1 MSQGKGK
8 DRSGPETTQKDALGG
23 SLLPQPEELYTRER
37 LTKMQG
43 SRELGNGFKF
53 WDLNDDTLR
62 EEDLDLDFARDEMSY
77 MIRIRKFVVPGSL
90 WKIWLVGKDSNHA
103 HPTVVVFN
111 KDTGEARKRLAE
123 SRSDFD
129 FMSPGKVGYL
139 VLDRRPEHYLKLKT
153 TVPVH
158 PPRYT
163 IIKEPEYGGPAL
175 RISIPTKDGHE
186 RIATMGGFIEA
197 PDGIQGKAGIYGLTI
212 ASAFEDWRIE
222 EERSEV
228 QQKPR
233 SPMISEEDLYTA
245 RESESRVGGA
255 GGPRRTTTVE
265 EQKKVGPRDFTKRTR
280 TRWDKFHGWI
290 AIESNDYEIARK
302 PNIVELRDNLD
313 ETLVN
318 PAEEELRATTLW
330 IQTTHG
336 KVEALGLIQIAS
348 HPMGRGYYLAA
359 WLIRAETASLRMYK
373 SLSLS
378 PF

>member
-62 EEDLDLDFARDEMSY
+62 EEDLDLDFARDEMFY
-77 MIRIRKFVVPGSL
+77 ILIRKGVVPGSL
-90 WKIWLVGKDSNHA
+90 WTIWLVGKDSNHA
-103 HPTVVVFN
+103 HPTVVVFS
-111 KDTGEARKRLAE
+111 KDTGEARKRQAE
-123 SRSDFD
+123 SRSVFG
-129 FMSPGKVGYL
+129 FMHLYKVGYL

-175 RISIPTKDGHE
+175 RISIPTKDGHK

-212 ASAFEDWRIE
+212 TSAFEDWRIE

-245 RESESRVGGA
+245 RESESRVGGT
-255 GGPRRTTTVE
+255 GGPRKTTTVE
-265 EQKKVGPRDFTKRTR
+265 EQKKVGPRDLTKRTR
-280 TRWDKFHGWI
+280 TRWDNFHGWI

-318 PAEEELRATTLW
+318 PAEEEELRATTFW
-330 IQTTHG
+330 IQTAHG
-336 KVEALGLIQIAS
+336 KVEAKGPIRIES
-348 HPMGRGYYLAA
+348 HPMGGGYFLAA
-359 WLIRAETASLRMYK
+359 WRIRVKTPSFGMYK